1 MSSEALPQRLHP
13 AGIAVLSVRALRRA
27 AFPLLAAASAVVLG
41 NGLDGAGLRALLIAL
56 AGLLYAVVSGL
67 VSWYSTAYSAS
78 PAGID
83 LRSGLLSRRETF
95 VRRARIQALDVT
107 QQPLQRL
114 FGVVELEVQTAGGG
128 KGGEVTLVAVGSAEA
143 ERLQALLHPAPADPA
158 AAAPGPRPA
167 DGATAAPL
175 PAGPSWRLSTR
186 RLAAAALTSGQLGL
200 LVPAAAGAYQ
210 LAGEAGA
217 DPQDAVALAP
227 DGGLGWALLAIA
239 LLVAAWLV
247 AAAAVVSGFA
257 GFAVERDA
265 ERLRIRRGLIS
276 RRHSTVPVA
285 RVQAV
290 IVVEGLFRQPFGL
303 AALRVEVAGYASEAP
318 SARTLFPLLRRDE
331 VEGFLAAL
339 LPELAG
345 GDGELAHPPARAA
358 RRYVLPPALVG
369 LAVGI
374 AGLVALPGAPPWPL
388 AAALLG
394 AALGALR
401 YEAAGW
407 RLANGILV
415 LRQRRL
421 ARRTVVAP
429 ARRRQQHSWVQ
440 SPLQRRARLADLEVA
455 IGAGTEAEVR
465 HLDAA
470 VAHALWE
477 RLALT

>member
-1 MSSEALPQRLHP
+1 MSSEAPARRLHP

-41 NGLDGAGLRALLIAL
+41 NGLDQAGLRALLIAL
-56 AGLLYAVVSGL
+56 AGLVYAVVAGL

-78 PAGID
+78 PEGIGLRAGV
-83 LRSGLLSRRETF
+83 LSRRETF
-95 VRRARIQALDVT
+95 VRRSRIQALDVT
-107 QQPLQRL
+107 QEPLQRL

-128 KGGEVTLVAVGSAEA
+128 KGGEVTLVAVGSDEA
-143 ERLQALLHPAPADPA
+143 ERLQALLHPAPRSDVGAPA
-158 AAAPGPRPA
+158 ADAP
-167 DGATAAPL
+167 AP
-175 PAGPSWRLSTR
+175 PAGPSRRLSRR

-210 LAGEAGA
+210 LASDAGA
-217 DPQDAVALAP
+217 DPEDAVALAP
-227 DGGLGWALLAIA
+227 HGALGWGVLAVALLLAG
-239 LLVAAWLV
+239 WLV
-247 AAAAVVSGFA
+247 AAAAVVSAFA
-257 GFAVERDA
+257 GFAVESDG
-265 ERLRIRRGLIS
+265 ERLRIRRGLVS
-276 RRHSTVPVA
+276 RRYSSVPVA

-303 AALRVEVAGYASEAP
+303 AALRVEVAGYATEAP

-345 GDGELAHPPARAA
+345 AEGALARPPRRAA
-358 RRYVLPPALVG
+358 RRYVLPPALLG
-369 LAVGI
+369 LALGI
-374 AGLVALPGAPPWPL
+374 AGLAALPGAPLWPL
-388 AAALLG
+388 ATVLLG

-407 RLANGILV
+407 RLADGMLV
-415 LRQRRL
+415 VRQRRL
-421 ARRTVVAP
+421 ARRTVIAP
-429 ARRRQQHSWVQ
+429 ARRRQQQRWVQ
-440 SPLQRRARLADLEVA
+440 NPLQRGARLADFEIS
-455 IGAGTEAEVR
+455 IGAGTEAAVR
-465 HLDAA
+465 HLDAG